1 MARISLLVSRDLAVL
16 VQAARSL
23 PAEVSKQFRAHTRRV
38 VEPAFQE
45 EMRDRAG
52 TRLETRV
59 LLDTA
64 RVSVSDTN
72 VTLKTAT
79 IGKVGGVPA
88 SVLAGATEFGANPER
103 VVETKS
109 RKGTR
114 YKRRL
119 GTAFRAPRR
128 KGIVFHPAVQAFIP
142 RAGALWFQTAYRTV
156 AETFEKASR

>member
-1 MARISLLVSRDLAVL
+1 MARISLLVSRDLAVM
-16 VQAARSL
+16 VQAARTL
-23 PAEVSKQFRAHTRRV
+23 TAEVSKALRAHTRRV

-72 VTLKTAT
+72 ITLKSAT

-88 SVLAGATEFGANPER
+88 SRLAGGTEFGASPDR
-103 VVETKS
+103 KIRTRS
-109 RKGTR
+109 RAGKAYT
-114 YKRRL
+114 RRL
-119 GTAFRAPRR
+119 GPVFRAPRR
-128 KGIVFHPAVQAFIP
+128 KGYVFFPSVQAFIP
-142 RAGALWFQTAYRTV
+142 RAGALWFQTTYRAV
-156 AETFEKASR
+156 AETFEKVSR